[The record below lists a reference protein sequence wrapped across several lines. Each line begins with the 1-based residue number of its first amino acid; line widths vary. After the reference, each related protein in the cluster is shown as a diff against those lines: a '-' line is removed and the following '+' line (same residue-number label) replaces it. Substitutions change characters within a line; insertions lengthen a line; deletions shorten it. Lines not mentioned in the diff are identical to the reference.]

1 MSHELRGEIWEI
13 QGILY
18 AIFGTQI
25 HHWARY
31 IIYGWAL
38 SCIIFG
44 MRAQWIGRKD
54 DYGNSDN

>member
-44 MRAQWIGRKD
+44 MPCAMDRQKG
-54 DYGNSDN
+54 